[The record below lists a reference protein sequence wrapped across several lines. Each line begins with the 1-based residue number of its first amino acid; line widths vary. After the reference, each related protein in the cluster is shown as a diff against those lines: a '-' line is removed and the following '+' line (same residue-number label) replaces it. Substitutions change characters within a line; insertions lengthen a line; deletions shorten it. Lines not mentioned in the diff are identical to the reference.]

1 MMIGMTAKKI
11 AITVPERTLAG
22 ARRAVKS
29 GKAQSLSAYI
39 SRAIEQKTMSDDLDS
54 LLDVMLREAG
64 GPLTAKE
71 KAWAK
76 AAFAGKPIPWPGRS
90 KPARKGRK

>member
-11 AITVPERTLAG
+11 AITVPEKTLAG

-29 GKAQSLSAYI
+29 GKATSLSAYI
-39 SRAIEQKTMSDDLDS
+39 SRAIEQKTTSDDLDS
-54 LLDVMLREAG
+54 LLDEMLQESG

-71 KAWAK
+71 KTWAA
-76 AAFAGKPIPWPGRS
+76 AAFAGKPIAWPGHS